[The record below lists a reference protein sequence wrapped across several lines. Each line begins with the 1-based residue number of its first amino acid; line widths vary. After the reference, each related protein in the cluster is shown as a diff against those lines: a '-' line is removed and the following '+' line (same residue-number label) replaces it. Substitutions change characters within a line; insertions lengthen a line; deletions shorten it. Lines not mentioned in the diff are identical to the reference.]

1 MAEKKYTH
9 QDVFRAPFY
18 MDNPGCYIWCK
29 NIYGHDQMC
38 FTILIDWENKEELDR
53 LKRIVDLLN
62 GKEQRPFKYVGYNI
76 EHDLIG
82 VGDTK
87 EDAANPL
94 LLTRGWGYL
103 TGQGALALPSKE
115 AREIQVEF
123 MKWALSRLKDP
134 NEPGY
139 ENIEKIEE

>member
-123 MKWALSRLKDP
+123 MKWALSKLKDP
-134 NEPGY
+134 SDSDY
-139 ENIEKIEE
+139 EKIKDIE

>member
-103 TGQGALALPSKE
+103 TGTGALHLKPE
-115 AREIQVEF
+115 QARKIQTDF
-123 MKWALSRLKDP
+123 MKWAIRKFKGDESLKLD
-134 NEPGY
+134 
-139 ENIEKIEE
+139 

>member
-38 FTILIDWENKEELDR
+38 FTILIDWEKKEELDR

-87 EDAANPL
+87 EDAVNPL

-103 TGQGALALPSKE
+103 TGQGALALPPKE

-134 NEPGY
+134 DEPGY

>member
-1 MAEKKYTH
+1 MNKFVQVSIDY
-9 QDVFRAPFY
+9 
-18 MDNPGCYIWCK
+18 K

-38 FTILIDWENKEELDR
+38 FTILIDWKRGEELNQ

-62 GKEQRPFKYVGYNI
+62 SKEQRPFKYIGYNI
-76 EHDLIG
+76 EHNIIG

-87 EDAANPL
+87 EDAANSL

-115 AREIQVEF
+115 AREIQVKF
-123 MKWALSRLKDP
+123 MKWVLSCLKDP

>member
-38 FTILIDWENKEELDR
+38 FTILIDWEKKEELDR

-103 TGQGALALPSKE
+103 TGQGALALPPKE

-123 MKWALSRLKDP
+123 MKWALSRLKDSD
-134 NEPGY
+134 EPEY